1 MAWAMMVRGERFK
14 EPKLWHAALSR
25 GVLSFRSEARRHRA
39 VKRRKFISLL
49 GAATAVWPLAAHAQ
63 QSELRRIGV
72 LQPFP
77 KDSPEKVRIEAFLK
91 ELQRLGWTD
100 GRNVQ
105 IEYRRQTSDLRKAAM
120 ELVALSPDVILVS
133 TTPAVSAMQTAT
145 QTIPVV
151 FTQVADPVSAGIVAS
166 LAKPGGN
173 ITGFMVFDYEIAA
186 KWLELLKEIAPNVTR
201 VGVIRDPAVTAS
213 IGQLAAI
220 QSAARL
226 SRVEVIPLGGRD
238 SKDIERT
245 VTEFARGPNCGLI
258 AVGSP
263 LIINNSNLIIS
274 LAARHRL
281 PATYP
286 WRSSVTAGG
295 LIGYGPD
302 PIDAHRQAAGYVD
315 RILKGERPADLPV
328 QAPVKYELVINVKTA
343 RALGLTVPPSLLALA
358 DEVIE

>member
-1 MAWAMMVRGERFK
+1 MIG
-14 EPKLWHAALSR
+14 
-25 GVLSFRSEARRHRA
+25 RRQ
-39 VKRRKFISLL
+39 FITLL
-49 GAATAVWPLAAHAQ
+49 GGAAVWPLAARAQ
-63 QSELRRIGV
+63 QPERVRRIGV

-77 KDSPEKVRIEAFLK
+77 KDSPEKARIEAFLR

-100 GRNVQ
+100 GRNLQ
-105 IEYRRQTSDLRKAAM
+105 IEYRWQTSDLRKAAM

-133 TTPAVSAMQTAT
+133 STPAVSAMQTAT

-173 ITGFMVFDYEIAA
+173 ITGFMVFDYEYAA
-186 KWLELLKEIAPNVTR
+186 KWFELLKEIAPNVIR
-201 VGVIRDPAVTAS
+201 VGAIRDPAVTAS

-226 SRVEVIPLGGRD
+226 SRAEVIPLGGQD

-245 VTEFARGPNCGLI
+245 VTEFARGSNCGLI
-258 AVGSP
+258 SVATP
-263 LIINNSNLIIS
+263 LSVNNRGLIIS
-274 LAARHRL
+274 LADRHRL

-286 WRSSVTAGG
+286 FRSFAAVGG
-295 LIGYGPD
+295 LISYGPD

-315 RILKGERPADLPV
+315 RILKGEKPADLPV
-328 QAPVKYELVINVKTA
+328 QAPTKYELAINLKTA
-343 RALGLTVPPSLLALA
+343 KALGLTVPDSLLARA

>member
-1 MAWAMMVRGERFK
+1 MHFDRM
-14 EPKLWHAALSR
+14 
-25 GVLSFRSEARRHRA
+25 RRRE
-39 VKRRKFISLL
+39 FITLL
-49 GAATAVWPLAAHAQ
+49 GGAVVSWPLAVQAQ

-77 KDSPEKVRIEAFLK
+77 KDMPEKVRIEAFLK

-100 GRNVQ
+100 GRNLQ
-105 IEYRRQTSDLRKAAM
+105 IEYRWQTSDLRKAAM

-133 TTPAVSAMQTAT
+133 STPAVSAMQTAT

-173 ITGFMVFDYEIAA
+173 ITGFMVFDYEYAA
-186 KWLELLKEIAPNVTR
+186 KWFELLKEIAPHVVR
-201 VGVIRDPAVTAS
+201 VGAIRDPAVTAS

-226 SRVEVIPLGGRD
+226 SRTEVIPLGGQD

-245 VTEFARGPNCGLI
+245 VTEFAGGSNCGLI
-258 AVGSP
+258 VVASP
-263 LIINNSNLIIS
+263 LINNNSNLIIS
-274 LAARHRL
+274 LAALHRL
-281 PATYP
+281 PGTYP
-286 WRSSVTAGG
+286 WRSFVTAGG
-295 LIGYGPD
+295 LISYGPD
-302 PIDAHRQAAGYVD
+302 AIDAHRQAAGYVD
-315 RILKGERPADLPV
+315 SILKGERPADLPV
-328 QAPVKYELVINVKTA
+328 QAPTKYELAINLKTA
-343 RALGLTVPPSLLALA
+343 KALGLTVPDSLLPRA